1 MIPTVLSLFWGKL
14 NSNVVF
20 AAILASLVFGAPV
33 YAAGAILKNPHLS
46 VTGSILVVLIGLG
59 ICVIGSKLSPASH
72 EMMSADTRGEV
83 AKEVD

>member
-14 NSNVVF
+14 NSKAVF

-46 VTGSILVVLIGLG
+46 VTGSMLVVLIGLG
-59 ICVIGSKLSPASH
+59 VCVIGSKLSSASH
-72 EMMSADTRGEV
+72 EMVTADTRQEV
-83 AKEVD
+83 AKKVD